1 MVSNVASFNLNSCCS
16 VAQLIEETKQLKF
29 KRMEKLVSYNILLFF
44 ILFLTIDS
52 IVCSKS
58 EEIDNLIKGENNVID
73 KGEGLIVKII
83 KEKKNCKKVAE
94 IGDHLDVHYVGRIN
108 DENGRIFDE
117 SRPKGHVYK
126 FQLGAGEVF
135 IDLGFQL

>member
-1 MVSNVASFNLNSCCS
+1 
-16 VAQLIEETKQLKF
+16 
-29 KRMEKLVSYNILLFF
+29 MEKFVPYNVLLLP
-44 ILFLTIDS
+44 ILFLTIQS
-52 IVCSKS
+52 VVCSKS
-58 EEIDNLIKGENNVID
+58 EEIENLIKGENNVID

-117 SRPKGHVYK
+117 SRPRGHVYK
-126 FQLGAGEVF
+126 FQLGAGQVH
-135 IDLGFQL
+135 IYIR

>member
-1 MVSNVASFNLNSCCS
+1 
-16 VAQLIEETKQLKF
+16 
-29 KRMEKLVSYNILLFF
+29 MEKFVPYNFLLFA
-44 ILFLTIDS
+44 IFLLSIDS
-52 IVCSKS
+52 VVCSKS

-73 KGEGLIVKII
+73 KGAGLIVKII

-117 SRPKGHVYK
+117 SRPRGHVYK
-126 FQLGAGEVF
+126 FQLGAGQVYIYFLVF
-135 IDLGFQL
+135 DTTFIAMKNIFHDSIIICTS

>member
-1 MVSNVASFNLNSCCS
+1 
-16 VAQLIEETKQLKF
+16 
-29 KRMEKLVSYNILLFF
+29 MEKFVPYNFLLFA
-44 ILFLTIDS
+44 IFLLSIDS
-52 IVCSKS
+52 VVCSKS

-117 SRPKGHVYK
+117 SRPRGHVYK
-126 FQLGAGEVF
+126 FQLGAGQVYISLSFRYSIYCNENF
-135 IDLGFQL
+135 FPWF

>member
-1 MVSNVASFNLNSCCS
+1 
-16 VAQLIEETKQLKF
+16 
-29 KRMEKLVSYNILLFF
+29 MEKFVPYNVLLLP
-44 ILFLTIDS
+44 ILFLTIQTV
-52 IVCSKS
+52 VCSKS
-58 EEIDNLIKGENNVID
+58 EEIENLIKGENNVID

-117 SRPKGHVYK
+117 SRPRGHVYK
-126 FQLGAGEVF
+126 FQLGAGQVY
-135 IDLGFQL
+135 IN